1 MVEENGGCEAPEAA
15 LGRDGPHDPKLDL
28 ALAYHWT
35 TYARRRNG
43 IIPEGLKCQNQPGGV
58 DLDAVARWRRYSHK
72 KQRDYFEA
80 RNFGNRV
87 YRIPP
92 ERWASFDKHAHRRAV
107 ERIQAVRDFTA
118 RMLAAR

>member
-1 MVEENGGCEAPEAA
+1 MVEEGDRTFDAPEAETEAA
-15 LGRDGPHDPKLDL
+15 LGRDGPHDPKPDL

-43 IIPEGLKCQNQPGGV
+43 IIPEGLKCQNQPGAV
-58 DLDAVARWRRYSHK
+58 DLDAAARWRRY
-72 KQRDYFEA
+72 EMA
-80 RNFGNRV
+80 
-87 YRIPP
+87 
-92 ERWASFDKHAHRRAV
+92 RAV